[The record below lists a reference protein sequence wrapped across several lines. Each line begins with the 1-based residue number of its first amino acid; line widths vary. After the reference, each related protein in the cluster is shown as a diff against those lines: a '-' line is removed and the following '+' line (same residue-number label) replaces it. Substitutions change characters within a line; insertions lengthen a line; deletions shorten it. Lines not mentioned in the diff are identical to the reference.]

1 MKNYAGRVFAD
12 RYALTRQIAVGA
24 MGEVW
29 AARDRI
35 THREIAIKVLRPE
48 LTGQATFLQRLR
60 VEARNA
66 MQITHPNLATVL
78 DHGEADGVGWIVME
92 LVDGRPFNQYLAD
105 GRCLEAEELLPILL
119 QVAYALQAVN
129 AHRVVHRDIKP
140 SNILLTDD
148 GIVKLTD
155 FGISTTPDQDTLTD
169 AGMVMG
175 TAQYLPPEQARGQE
189 ATHAGDLYALGV
201 IAYEATVGK
210 RPFTGETQV
219 DVVFA
224 HVNEPVPLLP
234 EDVPAPLANII
245 YRLLR
250 KDPKQRPADALE
262 LVREITAA
270 AQALEISTA
279 PRPLSLPQ
287 AQPEQ
292 LPTPT
297 AGEEIISEDGVHD
310 CAPAAGRAEDGVRD
324 CVPAADSPVPEPL
337 PAELPSAQVDAD
349 RAAVDP
355 APASAPA
362 PAVPA
367 ESAATPPAP
376 ATPQTPAAQPAPTP
390 AAPADPKPSAPRPA
404 TPRKPAFIQ
413 PASGPAWRHGKTTI
427 DTDFWT
433 GLLLIFLVVFTV
445 SAIIILTFMRPTNAT
460 TTSSHIFESTTAS
473 ATYQVVTNLG
483 PQTPALAD
491 PTGRLMH
498 TTDTEVPH
506 HG

>member
-1 MKNYAGRVFAD
+1 MKNYAGRVYGD
-12 RYALTRQIAVGA
+12 RYTLTRQISMGA

-29 AARDRI
+29 AARDRL

-48 LTGQATFLQRLR
+48 LAGQATFLQRLR

-92 LVDGRPFNQYLAD
+92 LVVGRPFNHYLSD
-105 GRCLEAEELLPILL
+105 GRRLEADELVPILL

-129 AHRVVHRDIKP
+129 THQVVHRDIKP
-140 SNILLTDD
+140 SNILLTGD

-155 FGISTTPDQDTLTD
+155 FGISITPDQATLTD

-201 IAYEATVGK
+201 IAYEATAGK

-219 DVVFA
+219 DVAFA

-270 AQALEISTA
+270 AQALGISTA
-279 PRPLSLPQ
+279 PRPLALPVTQ
-287 AQPEQ
+287 AEQ

-297 AGEEIISEDGVHD
+297 AGEQIIPEDGPEP
-310 CAPAAGRAEDGVRD
+310 ATPSPAA
-324 CVPAADSPVPEPL
+324 AA
-337 PAELPSAQVDAD
+337 
-349 RAAVDP
+349 P
-355 APASAPA
+355 APASSAPDPA
-362 PAVPA
+362 P
-367 ESAATPPAP
+367 SA
-376 ATPQTPAAQPAPTP
+376 PAPTP
-390 AAPADPKPSAPRPA
+390 TAAAAARPEPKLPNFQPSS
-404 TPRKPAFIQ
+404 
-413 PASGPAWRHGKTTI
+413 ASPGPAWRHGKDVA
-427 DTDFWT
+427 DTDFRSA
-433 GLLLIFLVVFTV
+433 LLLIFLVVFTL
-445 SAIIILTFMRPTNAT
+445 SAIVILTLMRPTNPA
-460 TTSSHIFESTTAS
+460 TTSSPLFEFTTAS
-473 ATYQVVTNLG
+473 ATYQEATDLRL
-483 PQTPALAD
+483 QSPAVAD
-491 PTGRLMH
+491 PTGRLML
-498 TTDTEVPH
+498 TTDTEVLH

>member
-129 AHRVVHRDIKP
+129 THRVVHRDIKP

-201 IAYEATVGK
+201 IAYEATAGK

-297 AGEEIISEDGVHD
+297 AGEEIISEDGVRD
-310 CAPAAGRAEDGVRD
+310 CAPGAGRAEDGVRD
-324 CVPAADSPVPEPL
+324 C
-337 PAELPSAQVDAD
+337 
-349 RAAVDP
+349 
-355 APASAPA
+355 
-362 PAVPA
+362 
-367 ESAATPPAP
+367 
-376 ATPQTPAAQPAPTP
+376 TPAAQPAPTP

-404 TPRKPAFIQ
+404 TPRKPALIQ